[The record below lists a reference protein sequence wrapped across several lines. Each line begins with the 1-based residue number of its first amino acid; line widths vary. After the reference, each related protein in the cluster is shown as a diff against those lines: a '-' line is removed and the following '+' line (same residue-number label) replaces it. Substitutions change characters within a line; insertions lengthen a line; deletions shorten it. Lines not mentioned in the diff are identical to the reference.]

1 MNNIDKRYR
10 TDSPS
15 ISVDVAQGAF
25 GWYVDRDLKAKAY
38 DPRIISLEER
48 ELMIMSGNFFY
59 HRVSAERTV
68 YILKSVIK
76 NVRDIERVISAECIQ
91 ESSQQIGTHYRSAE
105 RHHSQS
111 SAEASCNEGH

>member
-76 NVRDIERVISAECIQ
+76 NVRDIERAISA
-91 ESSQQIGTHYRSAE
+91 
-105 RHHSQS
+105 
-111 SAEASCNEGH
+111 